1 MAKDFVVKTEKGEV
15 PITEAPLKLDEQT
28 KKDIYNAIPSSFE
41 KFTFNSNALI
51 YSGGI
56 SYEGIFKG
64 LGARIYGSYAKTMKE
79 NPQRYAD
86 AVISIWYKNKWV
98 TPIVTLEK
106 TYLNDHVKRHE
117 SFNANLV
124 TFSLRKEF

>member
-1 MAKDFVVKTEKGEV
+1 
-15 PITEAPLKLDEQT
+15 
-28 KKDIYNAIPSSFE
+28 
-41 KFTFNSNALI
+41 
-51 YSGGI
+51 
-56 SYEGIFKG
+56 
-64 LGARIYGSYAKTMKE
+64 MKE